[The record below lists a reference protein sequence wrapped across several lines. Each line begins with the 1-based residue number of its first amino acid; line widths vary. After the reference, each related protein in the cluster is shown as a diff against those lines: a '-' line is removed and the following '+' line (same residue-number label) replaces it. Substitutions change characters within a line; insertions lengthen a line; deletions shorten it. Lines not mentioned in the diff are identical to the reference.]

1 MSRCFVGIDTS
12 NYTTSCA
19 VCDESGAILANIR
32 IPLPVK
38 DGERGLRQS
47 DAVFAHVRNLP
58 SAMLELRSVL
68 VGKTVVAVGVS
79 ERPRRAEDSYMPC
92 FLAGISA
99 AESFATPLNV
109 PVFRFA
115 HQEGHIMA
123 ALASAS
129 AWNLLDRP
137 FVAFHV
143 SGGTTEIL
151 SVSPREVGF
160 DVQIIGGTADLH
172 AGQAIDRVGVMM
184 GLHFPCGREME
195 RLAAENSKKV
205 PSPRISVAGTVCH
218 FSGLE
223 NLAAKL
229 WSKTHDPSLVSAYV
243 MEFTAK
249 TLERMTGGV
258 DARFPQIPIVYA
270 GGVMSNRAIQSR
282 LAARP
287 NTYFAEPAFSADN
300 AAGIAL
306 LCRRAYEKGVAD

>member
-19 VCDESGAILANIR
+19 VCDESGSILANIR

-58 SAMLELRSVL
+58 SAMSELRSVL

-92 FLAGISA
+92 FLAGVSA
-99 AESFATPLNV
+99 AESLAAPLNV

-123 ALASAS
+123 ALASAD
-129 AWNLLDRP
+129 AWDLLDRP

-143 SGGTTEIL
+143 SGGTTEVL
-151 SVSPREVGF
+151 SVSPRTVGF
-160 DVQIIGGTADLH
+160 DAEIVGGTADLH
-172 AGQAIDRVGVMM
+172 AGQAIDRVGVLM

-195 RLAAENSKKV
+195 CLAAENQKKI
-205 PSPRISVAGTVCH
+205 PSPRVSVAETVCH

-229 WSKTHDPSLVSAYV
+229 WNDTRDPSLVSAYV
-243 MEFTAK
+243 MAFTAK
-249 TLERMTGGV
+249 TLERMTAGV
-258 DARFPQIPIVYA
+258 DARFLQIPIVYA
-270 GGVMSNRAIQSR
+270 GGVMSNRMIQSR